1 MMSDIIKYGISKFPV
16 TTMLARKIVNV
27 ETAIKKVAIIAIAI
41 LYFIRSCREE
51 ISSMINLSFF
61 EIWLLLFIMTSLSQ
75 KITSLHT
82 HYNR

>member
-1 MMSDIIKYGISKFPV
+1 MTDMTKYGISKLPV
-16 TTMLARKIVNV
+16 ITKLAMKIVNV
-27 ETAIKKVAIIAIAI
+27 EIAIKKDAIIAIAI

-75 KITSLHT
+75 RNTLLHT
-82 HYNR
+82 HYSR